1 MIMKEIRKATAT
13 DIEGVL
19 ELQAKYLVSNLS
31 ETEKK
36 DGFVTTPF
44 TTTQIIQILEEDGLF
59 VAIADN
65 KVIAYVFAGSWDYY
79 SQWPIFPYMVSRFPG
94 QAFNGVQITGSNS
107 FQYGPICIDQHFRG
121 SGLLNE
127 IFEVMRLNLKERY
140 PIGITFINKVNGRS
154 FKAHTEKLNWG
165 VIDEFDYNSNSF
177 YMMVIDMNVSVL
189 SPEHDL

>member
-1 MIMKEIRKATAT
+1 MKRKIRIASAT

-19 ELQAKYLVSNLS
+19 ELQSRYLLSNLS

-44 TTTQIIQILEEDGLF
+44 TTAQIVQILEEDGLF
-59 VAIADN
+59 VAIAEN
-65 KVIAYVFAGSWDYY
+65 KVIAYVFAGSWTYF

-94 QAFNGVQITGSNS
+94 QAFNGVQITDSNS
-107 FQYGPICIDQHFRG
+107 FQYGPICIDQHYRG
-121 SGLLNE
+121 TGLLNE

-154 FKAHTEKLNWG
+154 FKAHTEKLHWS
-165 VIDEFDYNSNSF
+165 VIDEFHYNNNDF
-177 YMMVIDMNVSVL
+177 YMMVIDMNLSVH
-189 SPEHDL
+189 PQQTI